1 MDIRLSRRFPAWLIL
16 ILAPAAVSAAAEIQV
31 RARCVPRGPIIT
43 LGDVAELS
51 AADAQEAEKLASRE
65 LFPAPAAGQQRTVR
79 LRELQDLISDRGISL
94 AGHRLSG
101 SSQVVIAVPAVPA
114 EQDRT
119 VDRHP
124 LSPAAVKRAERA
136 VTEAIVQYLQE
147 QASSGGEWRAAVK
160 LTSAQ
165 ARAIPAD
172 GRKITVRGG
181 QPSTGTRQFEL
192 AIDDGPQPV
201 SFVVNAEVSQPMPVV
216 VTTKAIG
223 RGDAIRPTDVRLQPQ
238 PAGADKTEP
247 FRALEDV
254 AGAQAVQEI
263 PAGTVLQRSLV
274 CAPLLVRRGEMVTVY
289 SRAAGIRIRLTA
301 RAREDGSLGDLVN
314 VESLLDRKTYSARVC
329 GVQEAEVYAR
339 AMQAA
344 PAPTDGVTP
353 RLGAASAKARQHKA
367 NSYQAASPPE
377 AGRATS
383 RRVNALPATPELA
396 QNEGRNPE

>member
-1 MDIRLSRRFPAWLIL
+1 MDIRLSRKFLAWLTL

-31 RARCVPRGPIIT
+31 RSRCVPRGPIVT

-51 AADAQEAEKLASRE
+51 AADAQEAERLASRE
-65 LFPAPAAGQQRTVR
+65 LFPAPAAGQQRFVR

-101 SSQVVIAVPAVPA
+101 SSQVVIAVPA

-124 LSPAAVKRAERA
+124 PSPAAVKRAERA
-136 VTEAIVQYLQE
+136 VTEAIVQYLQA
-147 QASSGGEWRAAVK
+147 QASSGGEWRVAVK

-201 SFVVNAEVSQPMPVV
+201 SLVVAAEVSQPLPVV

-223 RGDAIRPTDVRLQPQ
+223 RGDVIRPTDVRLQPQ
-238 PAGADKTEP
+238 PAGADKAEP

-254 AGAQAVQEI
+254 VGALAVQET

-274 CAPLLVRRGEMVTVY
+274 CSPLLVRRGEMITVY

-301 RAREDGSLGDLVN
+301 RAREDGSLGDLVS
-314 VESLLDRKTYSARVC
+314 VESLVDRKTYSARVC

-344 PAPTDGVTP
+344 PSPTDGVTP
-353 RLGAASAKARQHKA
+353 RLGAASAKARQVKA
-367 NSYQAASPPE
+367 NSYQAARPPE
-377 AGRATS
+377 AGRDTS
-383 RRVNALPATPELA
+383 RRINPSAATPELA